1 MKLPFGKSERAH
13 VAVDTLSAYLDHQIA
28 PAERARVEGHLADCA
43 ACQGELDG
51 LRQTVTLLQAL
62 PRVPVPRAFTLSEA
76 QVGIRRPQTQP
87 VWVGWAR
94 GLAAVTAI
102 ALVAIVAVS
111 LLNQPSW
118 QPAAT
123 VARNVPAAEAPLP
136 AAQPAAPAESAPAE
150 PLAKAPP
157 PAKPTATGKQVVAK
171 TASAADATA
180 ADATAATMAA
190 KTRPVTPAAEPA
202 VSQPTEV
209 SPVAEAAK
217 AAAEAPSL
225 MAAAAAPA
233 APAPSETPVAG
244 VMAFGRGA
252 GGAAAAAA
260 MPALAQ
266 QAPEPTPALVQ
277 PGSALPA
284 AVGFAYTDEKGL
296 WAVDG
301 KAGVRQLVAG
311 EGLSQPIIS
320 PDRSRVAYWV
330 QRDDHRELWTVRWDG
345 TGATL
350 LLNERELPVTD
361 LPAGS
366 TERRL
371 NDMRWLPER
380 NALAVTTVA
389 VPGSADLAPS
399 MELWQLNVESGALQR
414 VADMGRAVRPF
425 YSPDGNQFALLQYG
439 TESDPTGDLTL
450 VNADGSNR
458 RVVLRFPAGPTTAST
473 DSQIAWLPDGNGL
486 WAYVPDPST
495 SSDKDGTPVA
505 GGPLNGATLY
515 RVPSAGGEVQSAGR
529 VDGSQVFWSPDGSR
543 LVYTRAGKDGA
554 LELFLANADGANP
567 QLYASLGSGRFVNW
581 APDGAHFIY
590 TDGIGPDDNGQ
601 TYVGA
606 PERAP
611 QSLGKSISLFDPR
624 WISSRQLLALHDTG
638 TNWLLVTRT
647 LDGDAVGIQPLP
659 HEATYDTT
667 KP

>member
-13 VAVDTLSAYLDHQIA
+13 VDVDTLSAYLDHQIA

-102 ALVAIVAVS
+102 ALVAVVAVS

-123 VARNVPAAEAPLP
+123 VARIAPAAEAPQP

-150 PLAKAPP
+150 VLAKAPP
-157 PAKPTATGKQVVAK
+157 PAEPTPMAKQAVAK
-171 TASAADATA
+171 AAAVADTA
-180 ADATAATMAA
+180 AATVAAETG
-190 KTRPVTPAAEPA
+190 PVAPAAEPA
-202 VSQPTEV
+202 ASE
-209 SPVAEAAK
+209 PVAIPPAAETPN

-233 APAPSETPVAG
+233 APAPVETPAAG

-252 GGAAAAAA
+252 GGGAAAAA
-260 MPALAQ
+260 MPALALS
-266 QAPEPTPALVQ
+266 PEPTPALVS
-277 PGSALPA
+277 PASILPA
-284 AVGFAYTDEKGL
+284 AAGFAYTDETGL

-301 KAGVRQLVAG
+301 KTGVRQLVAG
-311 EGLSQPIIS
+311 EGLSLPIIS

-330 QRDDHRELWTVRWDG
+330 QRDDQSELWTVRWDG
-345 TGATL
+345 ADAAL
-350 LLNERELPVTD
+350 LLNESELPVTD

-380 NALAVTTVA
+380 NVLAVTTVA

-414 VADMGRAVRPF
+414 VADMGHAVRPF

-458 RVVLRFPAGPTTAST
+458 RVVLRFPAGPTTASF
-473 DSQIAWLPDGNGL
+473 DSQIAWLPDGASL
-486 WAYVPDPST
+486 WMHIPDLSASSETGNT
-495 SSDKDGTPVA
+495 SAA
-505 GGPLNGATLY
+505 GGPPNGATLY
-515 RVPSAGGEVQSAGR
+515 RVSTSGDAAQSAGR
-529 VDGSQVFWSPDGSR
+529 VDGVQVFWSPDGSR
-543 LVYTRAGKDGA
+543 LAYTAR
-554 LELFLANADGANP
+554 
-567 QLYASLGSGRFVNW
+567 
-581 APDGAHFIY
+581 
-590 TDGIGPDDNGQ
+590 GQ
-601 TYVGA
+601 TAHWICSWRTRMGPTHSFTRRSGPAASPTGRPTEHTSSIPMASGPMVSDPTAQGKRLSA
-606 PERAP
+606 RLEQAP
-611 QSLGKSISLFDPR
+611 QPLGKSP
-624 WISSRQLLALHDTG
+624 TPG
-638 TNWLLVTRT
+638 
-647 LDGDAVGIQPLP
+647 
-659 HEATYDTT
+659 
-667 KP
+667 